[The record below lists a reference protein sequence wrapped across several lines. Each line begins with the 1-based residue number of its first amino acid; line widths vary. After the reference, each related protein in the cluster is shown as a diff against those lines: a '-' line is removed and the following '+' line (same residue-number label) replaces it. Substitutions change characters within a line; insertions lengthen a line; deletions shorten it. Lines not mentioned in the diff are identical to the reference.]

1 MVSDADYEQV
11 LAALIEKVCE
21 LLDVESGGFM
31 LYDPAA
37 GELQLQRPAFGLDD
51 DDRINVYRV
60 PLSAGDNAVT
70 VFLTGQPT
78 SPTVPRTIHAASC
91 VTSKGRPL
99 TRPRPRP
106 NVAGVV
112 AKPSDVGCDR
122 YSEVVPV
129 RVDPHLTVMA
139 SSRLDR
145 HHRAR
150 SQLIGSIVAAVD
162 WKRAIAEGP
171 KPVR

>member
-21 LLDVESGGFM
+21 LLDAESGGFM

-51 DDRINVYRV
+51 DDGINVYRV

-70 VFLTGQPT
+70 VFLTGKPYFT
-78 SPTVPRTIHAASC
+78 NDAPNDPRCIQRYIE
-91 VTSKGRPL
+91 GRPL
-99 TRPRPRP
+99 PRPRPRS
-106 NVAGVV
+106 NVAAVV

-122 YSEVVPV
+122 YSEVVSV